1 MPNANLMFVELK
13 VDGKKFVL
21 IIKLNY
27 KTMPMSLIEEN
38 DGIRSIRFINQQ
50 ILPNKTT
57 AVEEAIIINVEDNI
71 LSIII

>member
-1 MPNANLMFVELK
+1 
-13 VDGKKFVL
+13 
-21 IIKLNY
+21 
-27 KTMPMSLIEEN
+27 MPMSLIEEN

-71 LSIII
+71 LLQTVSLQGWNEVY

>member
-71 LSIII
+71 LSII

>member
-27 KTMPMSLIEEN
+27 KIMPMSLIEEN

-57 AVEEAIIINVEDNI
+57 AVGRSNYYQC
-71 LSIII
+71 

>member
-57 AVEEAIIINVEDNI
+57 A
-71 LSIII
+71 